1 MRIAVGLSGGVDSSV
16 AAAVLKAS
24 EHEVIG
30 VTMKLW
36 REGRYK
42 GGSRDACFGPG
53 EAEDIARAE
62 ALCRKLGI
70 AYHVFDCAD
79 EYEAVV
85 LDYFRKEYLNGRTPN
100 PCVRCNAMMKFGV
113 LPHLARKAGLHFD
126 VFATGHYAR
135 IHTPEQPPRPLG
147 TPPQEGK
154 YQLWTGVEPQKD
166 QSYFLYRLR
175 QDQLAGLM
183 FPVGHLRK
191 AQVRDLARQFD
202 LDVKD
207 QPESQDFYSGDHTE
221 LLKVSPRTGNIVD
234 VRGTVLGTH
243 EGFWNFTVGQRR
255 GLGIATGEPLYVVE
269 LNACRNEVVVG
280 REDAVRCHCFT
291 VGDTHWIGMEP
302 PDAPLDVTVKVRS
315 AAPAVEAQLM
325 RMKNEECKM
334 KNDGLFSVT
343 VPEGVYAPAKGQS
356 AVFYHGERVL
366 GGGIIS

>member
-1 MRIAVGLSGGVDSSV
+1 VGRIAVGLSGGVDSSV
-16 AAAVLKAS
+16 AAAVLQAS

-62 ALCRKLGI
+62 ALCKKLGI

-79 EYEAVV
+79 AYEAVV
-85 LDYFRKEYLNGRTPN
+85 LDYFRKEYLGGRTPN

-135 IHTPEQPPRPLG
+135 IIVAATSPSPSLNG
-147 TPPQEGK
+147 T

-183 FPVGHLRK
+183 LHVGHLRK
-191 AQVRDLARQFD
+191 AQVRELARQFN
-202 LDVKD
+202 LDAKD
-207 QPESQDFYSGDHTE
+207 QPESQDFYSGDYME
-221 LLKVSPRTGNIVD
+221 LLNVSPRTGNIVD
-234 VRGTVLGTH
+234 INGTVLGQH
-243 EGFWNFTVGQRR
+243 EGFWNFTVGQRK
-255 GLGIATGEPLYVVE
+255 GLGIAVGEPLYVVE

-280 REDAVRCHCFT
+280 REDAVRCQGFT
-291 VGDTHWIGMEP
+291 VNDTCWIGMETP
-302 PDAPLDVTVKVRS
+302 SEPMDVTVKIRS
-315 AAPAVEAQLM
+315 AAPAVAARIE
-325 RMKNEECKM
+325 RMKNEECKI
-334 KNDGLFSVT
+334 KNDGVFSVT

-366 GGGIIS
+366 GGGIIM